1 MAKLTLIYG
10 ALLIVWGAVFSI
22 GSESFTSWIPS
33 MLGVPILLAGVL
45 SVAVPAKKKIWM
57 HIAVLFGL
65 VAGLGGL
72 RFFAGLGSEAGLF
85 GKPRAAASQLML
97 LVTGT
102 LYTILCVRSFIAAR
116 KSEAAAS
123 GD

>member
-116 KSEAAAS
+116 KSEAVAS

>member
-72 RFFAGLGSEAGLF
+72 RFFAGVGSEAGLF